1 MTQSV
6 RIFFIFLI
14 FFIPLNL
21 KANEAKDWLNIE
33 VDKIISAYKN
43 QNLPN
48 ENKFLMVEQTINNN
62 FAGTGIA
69 KFVAGKSWTGASK
82 DAKLEYIKL
91 FKRHL
96 ALNIASMMQGY
107 SNQDYEL
114 LNSNYDEKNK
124 VSLIDMKIYS
134 NTGSI
139 QVTWRVKK
147 AKERFFVIDLLV
159 ADISLVVTKRS
170 EFNSMLK
177 IVNYDLK
184 EFNLKLLSQNES
196 SYKKLIN

>member
-1 MTQSV
+1 MIQFIRV
-6 RIFFIFLI
+6 FFVFFILFL
-14 FFIPLNL
+14 PLNL
-21 KANEAKDWLNIE
+21 NANEAKNWLNIE
-33 VDKIISAYKN
+33 IDKIISAYKN
-43 QNLPN
+43 QSLPN

-69 KFVAGKSWTGASK
+69 KFVAGQSWNAASK
-82 DAKLEYIKL
+82 DSKLEYIKL

-107 SNQDYEL
+107 SNQNYEL

-124 VSLIDMKIYS
+124 VNLIDMKIYS

-147 AKERFFVIDLLV
+147 SKDRFFVIDLLV

-177 IVNYDLK
+177 TVDYDLK
-184 EFNLKLLSQNES
+184 EFNLKLLAQNES